1 MQKNKAFLVVSIIC
15 IAALSRL
22 IPHPY
27 NFAPLAAIALF
38 AGAQFGNKNLAFL
51 ITFLA
56 AFLSDILVNVVLYD
70 YTEASYFLRADTLS
84 VYATYLFFTFMGQK
98 MQSITV
104 GSVVSRSLIIS
115 IVFFL
120 VTNIMSWP
128 SNPMYSQSILGM
140 FESLAAGIP
149 FLGNTIVGD
158 LFYNALLF
166 GSFHFVSKKVALA

>member
-22 IPHPY
+22 IPHPN

-51 ITFLA
+51 ITILA
-56 AFLSDILVNVVLYD
+56 AFLSDILVNAVLYN
-70 YTEASYFLRADTLS
+70 YTDASYFLSFGTIS
-84 VYATYLFFTFMGQK
+84 IYACYLLFTFMGQK

-115 IVFFL
+115 IIFFL

-128 SNPMYSQSILGM
+128 GNPMYSQSIFGM

-166 GSFHFVSKKVALA
+166 GSFHFASKKVSIA